1 MRSSAK
7 RLQNIIEK
15 DRLILSRDSAE
26 MIRYDLREVL
36 KEYFTLKSEI
46 TLSIE
51 RAEKGYKVTVTA
63 NADAIKSFG
72 IIR

>member
-15 DRLILSRDSAE
+15 DRLILSRESAE